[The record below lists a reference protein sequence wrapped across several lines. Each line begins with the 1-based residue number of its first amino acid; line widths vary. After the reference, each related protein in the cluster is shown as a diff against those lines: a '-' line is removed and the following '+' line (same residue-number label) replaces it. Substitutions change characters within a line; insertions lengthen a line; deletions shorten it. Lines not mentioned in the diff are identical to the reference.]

1 MFTRRTEGA
10 SARRFGIA
18 PSPLQQHRVR
28 TPWPVIIL
36 ALVAMSLLAQC
47 GGATPTPAPS
57 VSPAKELI
65 VYDWPGYMPQS
76 ALDAFTAE
84 YGTTVTL
91 LTYDTQEAAVANL
104 EAGMASD
111 VVLVDGRYIPN
122 LIARNL
128 LAEIDYQNV
137 PNLKNVAADFRDLAF
152 DPGNRHSVLFEW
164 GTTGILARQDRLA
177 APVARWADLWDA
189 RYAGKVG
196 LWPYRATMMAI
207 ALKAGGSPLNP
218 SDLGALAAAG
228 ESLLQLKQ
236 NAFMV
241 DPTLSTAAKYVT
253 DGEAVMVVGWSFDAL
268 EARKQNDDIRYVV
281 PEDGVILWGDN
292 LVIPAN
298 SPNKQTAEL
307 FINFLLRPEI
317 SARFVNE
324 TFVATTN
331 EAARPFVK
339 PELRNDPII
348 FPPND
353 VVKQGEW
360 LMHSTPEAQKLEEE
374 IWARFMAAPQR
385 AKP

>member
-1 MFTRRTEGA
+1 MRGRDT
-10 SARRFGIA
+10 
-18 PSPLQQHRVR
+18 
-28 TPWPVIIL
+28 
-36 ALVAMSLLAQC
+36 
-47 GGATPTPAPS
+47 GATPPA
-57 VSPAKELI
+57 SPAKELI

-76 ALDAFTAE
+76 VLDAFTAE
-84 YGTTVTL
+84 YGTKVTL
-91 LTYDTQEAAVANL
+91 LTYETQEEAVANL

-111 VVLVDGRYIPN
+111 VVLVDGRYVPN

-137 PNLKNVAADFRDLAF
+137 PNFKNVAADFRDLAF

-177 APVARWADLWDA
+177 APVTRWADLWDA

-228 ESLLQLKQ
+228 ESLLRLKQ

-281 PEDGVILWGDN
+281 PEDGTILWGDN
-292 LVIPAN
+292 LVIPAS
-298 SPNKQTAEL
+298 SPNKHTAEL
-307 FINFLLRPEI
+307 LINFLLRPEI
-317 SARFVNE
+317 SAQFVNE
-324 TFVATTN
+324 TFIATTN
-331 EAARPFVK
+331 EAARLFIK
-339 PELRNDPII
+339 PELRENPII
-348 FPPND
+348 FPPSD
-353 VVKQGEW
+353 VVKKGEW
-360 LMHSTPEAQKLEEE
+360 LAPSTPEAQKLEEE
-374 IWARFMAAPQR
+374 IWARFMASPQG